1 MVLAWRGAR
10 WKAVGRNRIARSWQ
24 DSIGRVTVDW
34 ETGTDDAGN
43 SKCCSC
49 GDELVAVC
57 PEACTVTWGK
67 SINEIVKECVSWLRD
82 AARLMG
88 ESEEFIGK
96 VKESWIPS
104 SVFGSDT
111 KSVGCPY
118 GGGTV
123 STDVGGCRH
132 ENG

>member
-1 MVLAWRGAR
+1 M
-10 WKAVGRNRIARSWQ
+10 
-24 DSIGRVTVDW
+24 
-34 ETGTDDAGN
+34 
-43 SKCCSC
+43 
-49 GDELVAVC
+49 VAVC
-57 PEACTVTWGK
+57 PKACTVTWGK
-67 SINEIVKECVSWLRD
+67 SINEIVEECVSWLRD

-96 VKESWIPS
+96 GKECGIPS
-104 SVFGSDT
+104 AMFGGDT
-111 KSVGCPY
+111 RSAGCPY